1 MTVVADISMIPIGED
16 VSVSK
21 YVKVAINELRKTG
34 LKVEIGAMSTTLEA
48 ENITDIF
55 KAVERAREA
64 VFSVGVKRLY
74 IILRVD
80 ERRDKP
86 ISIES
91 KKKAVES

>member
-1 MTVVADISMIPIGED
+1 MTVVADISIIPIGED

-34 LKVEIGAMSTTLEA
+34 LKVEIGAMSATLEA

-55 KAVERAREA
+55 KAVERAREE
-64 VFSVGVKRLY
+64 VFSMGVKRLY

-91 KKKAVES
+91 KKKAIES